1 MVNATSRL
9 AKKPIAVPAKVEVST
24 SGDMLTVK
32 GGKATLTKAVHPHVS
47 IVVGPEG
54 VQISAKNN
62 SKLAKALTG
71 TFAAHLRS
79 MMKGVETPFK
89 KGLILDGV
97 GYRVELKGKELVF
110 AVGFS
115 HPVKLTIPEG
125 LTATVEKNVIT
136 IEGADKEKVGQFA
149 ANVRSVKE
157 PEPYLGKG
165 IRYSDEVI
173 RRKQGKKAV

>member
-1 MVNATSRL
+1 MSRL
-9 AKKPIAVPAKVEVST
+9 AKKPIMVPGNVEVT
-24 SGDMLTVK
+24 ASGDSLSVK
-32 GGKATLTKAVHPHVS
+32 GAKGTLTKSVHPHVS

-71 TFAAHLRS
+71 TYAAHVRS

-89 KGLILDGV
+89 KSLVLEGV

-110 AVGFS
+110 SVGFS
-115 HPVKLTIPEG
+115 HPVKLAVPEG
-125 LTATVEKNVIT
+125 LTAAVDKNAITV
-136 IEGADKEKVGQFA
+136 EGADKEMVGQFA
-149 ANVRSVKE
+149 ANIRAVKE